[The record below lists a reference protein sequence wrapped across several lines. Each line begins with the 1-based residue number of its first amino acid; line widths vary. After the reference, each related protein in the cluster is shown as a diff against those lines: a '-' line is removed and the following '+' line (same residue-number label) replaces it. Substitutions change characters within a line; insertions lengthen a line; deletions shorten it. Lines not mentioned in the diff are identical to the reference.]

1 MGEAKRRQNTGQPA
15 PKGKSSQKPL
25 IISLS
30 AGVIALIVAILYFVT
45 AAPEPTSDELP
56 SAAANADP
64 FPGQVDQFGVAVG
77 ESDAPVVVRE
87 FADYQCPACKNFS
100 EASRKL
106 REQYVASGQVRF
118 VYFDLPLQQH
128 ENAVPAAMAAR
139 CAGDQDSYWE
149 MHDQLFDMQTEWNG
163 SSKPVATFERYAEEL
178 GLETRRFRRCMDTD
192 LHLEDIEQSLQVATQ
207 LRVFSTPTVMVDNIR
222 LTRPGWG
229 QLSAVVERELAEKT
243 Q

>member
-64 FPGQVDQFGVAVG
+64 LPGQVDQFGVAVG

>member
-25 IISLS
+25 IIALS

-56 SAAANADP
+56 TAAANADP
-64 FPGQVDQFGVAVG
+64 FPSQVDQYGVAVG

-87 FADYQCPACKNFS
+87 FADYQCPACQNFS
-100 EASRKL
+100 DASRKL

-128 ENAVPAAMAAR
+128 ENAMPAAMAAR

-149 MHDQLFDMQTEWNG
+149 MHDQLFDMQTEWSG
-163 SSKPVATFERYAEEL
+163 SSKPVETFERYAEEL
-178 GLETRRFRRCMDTD
+178 GLETRRFRRCMATD
-192 LHLEDIEQSLQVATQ
+192 LHLEDIEQSRQVATQ
-207 LRVFSTPTVMVDNIR
+207 LRVMSTPTVMVDNIR

>member
-25 IISLS
+25 IIALS

-56 SAAANADP
+56 TAAANADP
-64 FPGQVDQFGVAVG
+64 FPSQVDQYGVAVG

-87 FADYQCPACKNFS
+87 FADYQCPACQNFS
-100 EASRKL
+100 DASRKL

-139 CAGDQDSYWE
+139 
-149 MHDQLFDMQTEWNG
+149 
-163 SSKPVATFERYAEEL
+163 
-178 GLETRRFRRCMDTD
+178 
-192 LHLEDIEQSLQVATQ
+192 
-207 LRVFSTPTVMVDNIR
+207 
-222 LTRPGWG
+222 
-229 QLSAVVERELAEKT
+229 
-243 Q
+243 

>member
-15 PKGKSSQKPL
+15 PKEKSSQKPL
-25 IISLS
+25 IIALS

-56 SAAANADP
+56 TAAANADP
-64 FPGQVDQFGVAVG
+64 FPSQVDQYGVAVG

-87 FADYQCPACKNFS
+87 FADYQCPACQNFS
-100 EASRKL
+100 DASRKL

-128 ENAVPAAMAAR
+128 ENAMPAAMAAR

-149 MHDQLFDMQTEWNG
+149 MHDQLFDMQTEWSG
-163 SSKPVATFERYAEEL
+163 SSKPVETFERYAEEL
-178 GLETRRFRRCMDTD
+178 GLETRRFRRCMATD
-192 LHLEDIEQSLQVATQ
+192 LHLEDIEQSRQVATQ
-207 LRVFSTPTVMVDNIR
+207 LRVMSTPTVMVDNIR

>member
-1 MGEAKRRQNTGQPA
+1 
-15 PKGKSSQKPL
+15 L
-25 IISLS
+25 IIALS

-56 SAAANADP
+56 TAAANADP
-64 FPGQVDQFGVAVG
+64 FPSQVDQYGVAVG

-87 FADYQCPACKNFS
+87 FADYQCPACQNFS
-100 EASRKL
+100 DASRKL

-149 MHDQLFDMQTEWNG
+149 MHDQLFDMQTEWSG
-163 SSKPVATFERYAEEL
+163 SSKPVETFERYAEEL
-178 GLETRRFRRCMDTD
+178 GLETRRFRRCMATD
-192 LHLEDIEQSLQVATQ
+192 LHLEDIEQSRQVATQ
-207 LRVFSTPTVMVDNIR
+207 LRVMSTPTVMVDNIR

>member
-25 IISLS
+25 IIALS

-56 SAAANADP
+56 TAAANADP
-64 FPGQVDQFGVAVG
+64 FPSQVDQYGVAVG

-87 FADYQCPACKNFS
+87 FADYQCPACQNFS
-100 EASRKL
+100 DASRKL

-149 MHDQLFDMQTEWNG
+149 MHDQLFDMQTEWSG
-163 SSKPVATFERYAEEL
+163 SSKPVETFERYAEEL
-178 GLETRRFRRCMDTD
+178 GLETRRFRRCMATD
-192 LHLEDIEQSLQVATQ
+192 LHLEDIEQSRQVATQ
-207 LRVFSTPTVMVDNIR
+207 LRVMSTPTVMVDNIR